1 MVQEKL
7 IRLRKVYNVTQ
18 KELAEYLKITD
29 RTYQN
34 KESGKTA
41 FSSDQMFALAMYFKK
56 PIEDI
61 FLPST
66 HQNGEKVN
74 KEVNRKH
81 IV

>member
-7 IRLRKVYNVTQ
+7 VRLRKVYNVTQ

-29 RTYQN
+29 RTYKN

-41 FSSDQMFALAMYFKK
+41 FTSDQMFALAVYFKK
-56 PIEDI
+56 SIEEI

-66 HQNGEKVN
+66 HQIGESEQEN
-74 KEVNRKH
+74 
-81 IV
+81 I